1 MANTEFQRLPAEEL
15 YQTELDALIAAEQ
28 DPVPAGWRMSPRS
41 VLTYI
46 TGGTAKG
53 VAITPEIY
61 GQPPPGGNC
70 DCNACHRPRL
80 AADR

>member
-41 VLTYI
+41 VLTYL
-46 TGGTAKG
+46 TGGTA
-53 VAITPEIY
+53 
-61 GQPPPGGNC
+61 
-70 DCNACHRPRL
+70 
-80 AADR
+80 